1 MANKSNEE
9 LGIFRVPI
17 RVEKVINKLMLCG
30 TLDISGEELQVKAD
44 IGRAA
49 RKTGAFTY
57 SSPHVFT
64 RRRIRVIR
72 KTPKHIIIQTKNDK
86 GT

>member
-1 MANKSNEE
+1 MVQSNEQ
-9 LGIFRVPI
+9 LGIFKVPI

-30 TLDISGEELQVKAD
+30 SMDISGEELQVKAD
-44 IGRAA
+44 LGRAA

-64 RRRIRVIR
+64 KKRIRVIR
-72 KTPKHIIIQTKNDK
+72 KTPKHIIIEAKK
-86 GT
+86 